1 MVKNAIKFT
10 KKGYIKIRVSYE
22 WPQSLLVVHVADSG
36 AGIAKKDYKKLFT
49 RFGKLHRTA

>member
-10 KKGYIKIRVSYE
+10 KKGFIKIRVSYE
-22 WPQSLLVVHVADSG
+22 WPQSLLVVHVTDSG
-36 AGIAKKDYKKLFT
+36 AGIAKRDYKKLFT